1 MPCLK
6 GRTRL
11 VKLKLIRRIL
21 RQSVLPL
28 LVLCLFVCVCHAQNP
43 IVMKA
48 GTVFIGN
55 GNVLKDVYIV
65 MQEGKITYIGKEYT
79 VNPETEVINL
89 TDKIITPGFIAANA
103 HMDVVKQTNEE
114 GTEVTPQMNLLYSV
128 DPRAK
133 DFEKAWRGGITC
145 VYLAPGNLNV
155 FSGSGTVLK
164 TMGKTPQDMLVQN
177 HVHLKMVLGREPGQ
191 GNSYPSGFGP
201 MLLRNRRPQNR
212 MGVVFIIR
220 YTLTDLQNKNGVP
233 DSELTPD
240 EILFRQ
246 VLQGEIPLR
255 IRAKSYMDIKTAFR
269 LMEEFGYRW
278 ILEGGVDAYRYLDEL
293 EENDIPVIYG
303 PVYRKIGRG
312 DFNRED
318 EKYVARTPVLLAER
332 GIRFAFQNNEE
343 SPISALRDEVIYAV
357 ELGLTKDKALKAL
370 TLDAARILGVEN
382 RLGSVA
388 KGKDADLL
396 VFDGDPFEPSSS
408 LLNVIIDGKV
418 FDPNK

>member
-43 IVMKA
+43 LVMKA

-343 SPISALRDEVIYAV
+343 SPISALRDEAICAV

>member
-43 IVMKA
+43 LVMKA

-55 GNVLKDVYIV
+55 GNVLKDVYIE

-303 PVYRKIGRG
+303 PVYQKIGRG

>member
-1 MPCLK
+1 M
-6 GRTRL
+6 
-11 VKLKLIRRIL
+11 L
-21 RQSVLPL
+21 RQSLLPL
-28 LVLCLFVCVCHAQNP
+28 IALCLFVCVCHAQHP
-43 IVMKA
+43 LVMKA
-48 GTVFIGN
+48 GTILIGN
-55 GNVLKDVYIV
+55 GNVLKDVFV
-65 MQEGKITYIGKEYT
+65 VVQEGKITYVGKEYAIK
-79 VNPETEVINL
+79 PDTEVLDL
-89 TDKIITPGFIAANA
+89 TDKVITPGFIAANA
-103 HMDVVKQTNEE
+103 HMNVVKQTNEE
-114 GTEVTPQMNLLYSV
+114 GKEVTPQMNLLYSV

-133 DFEKAWRGGITC
+133 DFDLAWRGGVTC

-155 FSGSGTVLK
+155 FSGTGTVLK
-164 TMGKTPQDMLVQN
+164 TKGKTPQDMLVQN

-191 GNSYPSGFGP
+191 GNEYPRGFGP

-220 YTLTDLQNKNGVP
+220 YTLTDLQNKSGVP
-233 DSELTPD
+233 DAELTPD

-303 PVYRKIGRG
+303 PVYKKQGRG
-312 DFNRED
+312 DFNRD
-318 EKYVARTPVLLAER
+318 NDMYMARTPVLLAER

-343 SPISALRDEVIYAV
+343 SPISALRDEAIHAV
-357 ELGLTKDKALKAL
+357 GLGLTKDKALKAL

-396 VFDGDPFEPSSS
+396 VFDKDPFEPSSR
-408 LLNVIIDGKV
+408 LLNVVIDGKLL
-418 FDPNK
+418 DPNK

>member
-55 GNVLKDVYIV
+55 GNVLKDVYIE